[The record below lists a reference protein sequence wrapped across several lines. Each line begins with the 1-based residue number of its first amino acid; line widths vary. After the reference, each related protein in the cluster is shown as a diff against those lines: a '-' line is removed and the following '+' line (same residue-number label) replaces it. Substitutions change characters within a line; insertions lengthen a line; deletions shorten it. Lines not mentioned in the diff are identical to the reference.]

1 VLRPADGLQQLHD
14 AILPDINTVGDMPVE
29 EAACSVVIPTYNA
42 AHLIPH
48 QLEALAT
55 QVDAP
60 PFEVVVADNGST
72 DDLAAVV
79 DGWTDRLPG
88 LRIVDASRGRGVSV
102 ARNVGIEHAATDRI
116 LICDADDRV
125 SEGWVVAMANAL
137 EEAPL
142 VSGPVDTTLLSGR
155 SAGWVPIDQRT
166 TGLFDTWQGRT
177 YGIGS
182 NLGLHR
188 DVWAAVGGFDESY
201 PAGAEEIDFAWRAWD
216 LGYRFTYV
224 PEALLHYRIRTD
236 LRGVLRQQYNSGRG
250 TATLYARFRP
260 ADVVPR
266 STLRRIHHELLLL
279 KQFPWR
285 GGTDARR
292 MWLTVMAFEA
302 GKLIE
307 ARRLGS
313 PAP

>member
-1 VLRPADGLQQLHD
+1 MR
-14 AILPDINTVGDMPVE
+14 DID
-29 EAACSVVIPTYNA
+29 CSVVIPTYNA

-48 QLEALAT
+48 QLEALAD

-60 PFEVVVADNGST
+60 PFEVVVADNGSS
-72 DDLAAVV
+72 DDLAGVIRE
-79 DGWTDRLPG
+79 WTDRLQV
-88 LRIVDASRGRGVSV
+88 RVVDASRGQGVSV

-116 LICDADDRV
+116 LICDADD
-125 SEGWVVAMANAL
+125 VVAPVWVRAL
-137 EEAPL
+137 HDALDEHPL
-142 VSGPVDTTLLSGR
+142 ASGPAETVSLSGP
-155 SAGWVPIDQRT
+155 SAGWVPIEQQSS
-166 TGLFDTWQGRT
+166 GLYETWGGRS
-177 YGIGS
+177 YG
-182 NLGLHR
+182 LGGNTAMR
-188 DVWAAVGGFDESY
+188 REVWERVGGYDEAF

-236 LRGVLRQQYNSGRG
+236 LRGVLRQQYSSGRG
-250 TATLYARFRP
+250 TATLYSKFRP
-260 ADVVPR
+260 AEVVPKSR
-266 STLRRIHHELLLL
+266 LRRVHHELLLL

-285 GGTDARR
+285 GTPDQRR

-302 GKLIE
+302 GKLAE